1 MKLEKILNKDQYTK
15 KDLLYLINLED
26 EEKINRLY
34 DKAYQFKTDNV
45 GQKVYYRGIIE
56 FSNICEKN
64 CNYCGIRADNDNVN
78 RYFMSK
84 EEILESAQFIYDNN
98 YGSIVLQSG
107 ERTDQEYIEFVDDII
122 KEIKDLSN
130 GELGITL
137 SLGEQDRETYQRWFD
152 LGAHRY
158 LLRIES
164 SNSELYQ
171 SIHPEDHDFDRRVE
185 CLANLRDIGYQ
196 VGTGVMIGIPGQST
210 EDLIDDIL
218 FFAEQNIDMIGMGPY
233 VVHEET
239 PIVKEINDREKLKE
253 RNLEWG
259 LKMVAILRLVM
270 PDINI
275 AATTAL
281 QALDPVGRE
290 KAMEA
295 GANILM
301 PIVTHKNYRADY
313 QLYENKPCI
322 DEEASDCKNCLAH
335 RIATVGDEIGYGEWG
350 DSPHYFKRI
359 NNPEQLGSEI
369 NAENA
374 AGQ

>member
-1 MKLEKILNKDQYTK
+1 MNLEQILAKDKYTK
-15 KDLLYLINLED
+15 EDLLYLINLED
-26 EEKINRLY
+26 QEKIDKLY
-34 DKAYQFKTDNV
+34 NKAYQLKKENV

-64 CNYCGIRADNDNVN
+64 CNYCGIRLDNDNVN

-84 EEILESAQFIYDNN
+84 EEILESAKFIYDNN
-98 YGSIVLQSG
+98 YASLVLQSG
-107 ERTDQEYIEFVDDII
+107 ERTDQEYIDFVSDII
-122 KEIKDLSN
+122 KGIKDLSN

-137 SLGEQDRETYQRWFD
+137 SLGEQDKETYQRWFD

-164 SNSELYQ
+164 SNQELYQ
-171 SIHPEDHDFDRRVE
+171 SIHPHDHDFKRRVQ
-185 CLANLRDIGYQ
+185 CLKDLKEVGYQ
-196 VGTGVMIGIPGQST
+196 VGTGIMIGIPGQST
-210 EDLIDDIL
+210 EDLIEDIL
-218 FFAEQNIDMIGMGPY
+218 FFAEQSIDMIGMGPY
-233 VVHEET
+233 VIHEET
-239 PIVKEINDREKLKE
+239 PIVDQIADKEEIKT
-253 RNLEWG
+253 RNLDWG
-259 LKMVAILRLVM
+259 LKMIAILRLAM

-290 KAMEA
+290 KALEA

-301 PIVTHKNYRADY
+301 PIVTHKNYRKDY

-335 RIATVGDEIGYGEWG
+335 RVATVGDEIGYGEWG

-359 NNPEQLGSEI
+359 SNLEELGSEI

>member
-1 MKLEKILNKDQYTK
+1 MDFEKILKKDKYTK
-15 KDLLYLINLED
+15 EDLLHLINLSD
-26 EEKINRLY
+26 EEKINELY
-34 DKAYQFKTDNV
+34 NYAYKLKKENV

-56 FSNICEKN
+56 FSNTCEKN
-64 CNYCGIRADNDNVN
+64 CNYCGIRADNENVE

-84 EEILESAQFIYDNN
+84 EEILESAEFIYNNN
-98 YGSIVLQSG
+98 YGSLVLQSG
-107 ERTDQEYIEFVDDII
+107 ERTDDEYIAFVDEII
-122 KEIKDLSN
+122 KEIKELSN

-137 SLGEQDRETYQRWFD
+137 SLGEQDKETYQRWFD

-164 SNSELYQ
+164 ANPKLYN
-171 SIHPEDHDFDRRVE
+171 SIHPDDHDFERRVK
-185 CLANLRDIGYQ
+185 CLKDLREIGYQ

-218 FFAEQNIDMIGMGPY
+218 FFAQHNVDMIGMGPY
-233 VVHEET
+233 VIHEET
-239 PIVKEINDREKLKE
+239 PIVEEIKDKDKLKE

-259 LKMVAILRLVM
+259 LKMVAILRVVM

-281 QALDPVGRE
+281 QALDPIGRE
-290 KAMEA
+290 KALKA

-301 PIVTHKNYRADY
+301 PVVTHQNYRADY
-313 QLYENKPCI
+313 QLYQDKPCI
-322 DEEASDCKNCLAH
+322 DEEPSDCKNCLAY
-335 RIATVGDEIGYGEWG
+335 RISKVGDEIGYGEWG

-359 NNPEQLGSEI
+359 ENEDKLGSEI
-369 NAENA
+369 DAENA